1 MLMPSKLTLAP
12 ASEEHSRVKT
22 PGLFSKKTDSCCRIL
37 TAMKKSFL
45 NRIRRKRFP
54 PPVAQSFPE
63 KKSERVR
70 DFQLAE

>member
-1 MLMPSKLTLAP
+1 
-12 ASEEHSRVKT
+12 
-22 PGLFSKKTDSCCRIL
+22 
-37 TAMKKSFL
+37 MKKSFL